1 MGKKTPPSSSRRLS
15 SVRAN
20 DPLDLTNRRGTLVW
34 QHEKG
39 ISPWDTYEL
48 VETLSSTYNTIVNVV
63 SKKEGGA
70 LYVMKYLQQPQQ
82 NIGESVHRQ
91 GAMKE
96 MRNEQDKL
104 KLVDHPNIVTVRAI
118 MIVYYSRWL

>member
-1 MGKKTPPSSSRRLS
+1 MSSL
-15 SVRAN
+15 RAN

-34 QHEKG
+34 QHEQG

-70 LYVMKYLQQPQQ
+70 FYVMKYLQQPQQ
-82 NIGESVHRQ
+82 DMGGSVYRQ

-96 MRNEQDKL
+96 LRNEQDKL
-104 KLVDHPNIVTVRAI
+104 KLVDHPNIITVRAI
-118 MIVYYSRWL
+118 MIVYYSSWL